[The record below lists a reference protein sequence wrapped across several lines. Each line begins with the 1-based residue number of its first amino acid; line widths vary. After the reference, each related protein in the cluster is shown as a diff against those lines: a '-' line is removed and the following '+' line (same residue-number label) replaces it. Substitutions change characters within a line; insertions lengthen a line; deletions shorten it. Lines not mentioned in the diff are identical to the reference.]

1 MTQQPFRQLMTAGQ
15 IVRFTKRCLL
25 KMRRFFSRAQTSR
38 GGDSGED
45 SFITHSDDSFPPKSQ
60 QFAVQPWATP

>member
-15 IVRFTKRCLL
+15 IVHFTKGSLL
-25 KMRRFFSRAQTSR
+25 KMRRLLSRAQTSQ
-38 GGDSGED
+38 DGEGEN
-45 SFITHSDDSFPPKSQ
+45 SFITHSDDSFPPKSH